1 MKILYFGGGL
11 GNQIFEYTFYLAIR
25 EHFPEEDIR
34 GIYLNSKFM
43 EHEGGLELENVF
55 NVKLPPTSL
64 KAKLLTGLIYL
75 WKKIHPKT
83 NLCSLHNTI
92 VNWDAII
99 FNAFKSDISFYE
111 NRINWL
117 EFKPIKLSN
126 KNLEIINRMQSTNSV
141 CLHIRRGDFL
151 SIEYM
156 NILANIATVKY
167 YERAIEFVQS
177 KLINT
182 FFFVFSDDIA
192 WCKENMQLSQVTYI
206 DWNIGK
212 DSYIDMYLMTFAKAN
227 IIANSTFSYWG
238 SYLNR
243 NNPIVIYPKKW
254 INADYYPNIFPI
266 NWIGLT
272 SE

>member
-1 MKILYFGGGL
+1 
-11 GNQIFEYTFYLAIR
+11 
-25 EHFPEEDIR
+25 
-34 GIYLNSKFM
+34 
-43 EHEGGLELENVF
+43 
-55 NVKLPPTSL
+55 
-64 KAKLLTGLIYL
+64 
-75 WKKIHPKT
+75 
-83 NLCSLHNTI
+83 
-92 VNWDAII
+92 
-99 FNAFKSDISFYE
+99 
-111 NRINWL
+111 
-117 EFKPIKLSN
+117 
-126 KNLEIINRMQSTNSV
+126 MQSTNSV

-238 SYLNR
+238 AYLNR

-254 INADYYPNIFPI
+254 INADYYPNIFPV